1 MIVRRSGSLEDLNS
15 TENATALL
23 RGVTR
28 GEHINT
34 FSLLDLILHIC
45 PSCKYEH
52 LCRMQM
58 IALYLVC
65 MGFDAS
71 QCSDNN
77 LFCDHIEVEGVTS
90 FIDSDCKKRSPKR
103 ESIFDYLRE

>member
-23 RGVTR
+23 RDVTR

-34 FSLLDLILHIC
+34 FYLLDLILHIC

-52 LCRMQM
+52 LCGMQM
-58 IALYLVC
+58 LALDLVG

-71 QCSDNN
+71 
-77 LFCDHIEVEGVTS
+77 VVTRQIIIS
-90 FIDSDCKKRSPKR
+90 FVI
-103 ESIFDYLRE
+103 ILRWKE